1 MAFKRRLKLS
11 EGRRI
16 DMWGRWKAG
25 FVTRPQG
32 LRASLQTPFLGR
44 SRVYCLPATM
54 TLLTVCPCAFL
65 SVWVAVSL
73 LLSAEIATLV
83 MTVTLPPTLPTTS

>member
-1 MAFKRRLKLS
+1 MKVNKTDYCT
-11 EGRRI
+11 E
-16 DMWGRWKAG
+16 KAG
-25 FVTRPQG
+25 FVTRPQC
-32 LRASLQTPFLGR
+32 LRARLQAPFFGR

-83 MTVTLPPTLPTTS
+83 VTVTLPPTSQTTSLVRPLVRL